1 MALIHCNFYSQELFC
16 GTDLNVIVPSPDSG
30 EVSANA
36 DLRYFHPGAKFK
48 VLYLLHGA
56 FGDYSDWA
64 RLTSIERYA
73 QEKHLVVVMPSAGN
87 SFYQNMLHGGHYLDY
102 FTKELPAFVATLFPV
117 SDKREDTFV
126 AGLSMGG
133 YGAYKLAL
141 ENPERFSAAI
151 SLSGAIDIENI
162 MQAPQNERI
171 FSCDNLFGGF
181 EKINGSRID
190 LFALIR
196 HHQENGVELPRF
208 FQSCGT
214 EDFIYQSNLGAKAK
228 LEALGVDLTYEEH
241 PGVHNWDYWDANI
254 QRALEWLNL

>member
-87 SFYQNMLHGGHYLDY
+87 SFYQNMLHYITDSY
-102 FTKELPAFVATLFPV
+102 FLIIRTYMSPQ
-117 SDKREDTFV
+117 
-126 AGLSMGG
+126 LS
-133 YGAYKLAL
+133 YYY
-141 ENPERFSAAI
+141 
-151 SLSGAIDIENI
+151 
-162 MQAPQNERI
+162 
-171 FSCDNLFGGF
+171 
-181 EKINGSRID
+181 
-190 LFALIR
+190 
-196 HHQENGVELPRF
+196 
-208 FQSCGT
+208 
-214 EDFIYQSNLGAKAK
+214 IY
-228 LEALGVDLTYEEH
+228 
-241 PGVHNWDYWDANI
+241 
-254 QRALEWLNL
+254 

>member
-117 SDKREDTFV
+117 SDKSPPPMLKVSHVSRTFPCSSN
-126 AGLSMGG
+126 ALNSM
-133 YGAYKLAL
+133 
-141 ENPERFSAAI
+141 P
-151 SLSGAIDIENI
+151 
-162 MQAPQNERI
+162 
-171 FSCDNLFGGF
+171 
-181 EKINGSRID
+181 
-190 LFALIR
+190 
-196 HHQENGVELPRF
+196 
-208 FQSCGT
+208 
-214 EDFIYQSNLGAKAK
+214 LGCCFNT
-228 LEALGVDLTYEEH
+228 VS
-241 PGVHNWDYWDANI
+241 
-254 QRALEWLNL
+254 